1 MVMTLRV
8 GVHPNN
14 LHLQIAA
21 LAWLDAEDRG
31 FSFVPYAE
39 GRGTGQ
45 LIADG
50 TIDIGGT
57 GSTPPLLAQAK
68 GVALAYVA
76 ASAPR
81 STNGAIVVGAG
92 GDIQLVTGLA
102 GKRIALLDGS
112 FHTYFLAAALEAE
125 GLSLRDLTRVELTP
139 AASRAALLDGSV
151 DAWIAMEPA
160 LSQIRNDP
168 TYDVLSAI
176 GKLIPNR
183 SVFWAS
189 RVALETNAGAVR
201 HLLRDLS
208 ALGQDIA
215 RDPRLF
221 ADLLA
226 NAGIG
231 PGSVDT
237 WRDALSRRDWSL
249 HPADDTVL
257 DEQQDEADTLF
268 RHGDLSAAINVRQ
281 ASFPLQGI
289 ADDLIQ
295 YRQSPS

>member
-1 MVMTLRV
+1 MTLRV

-21 LAWLDAEDRG
+21 LAWSHAEERG

-39 GRGTGQ
+39 GRATGQ

-50 TIDIGGT
+50 AIDIGGT
-57 GSTPPLLAQAK
+57 GSTPPLLAQVN

-81 STNGAIVVGAG
+81 SANGAIVVRAG
-92 GDIQLVTGLA
+92 GGIRHVTDLA

-125 GLSLRDLTRVELTP
+125 GLSLRDLIRVELTS
-139 AASRAALLDGSV
+139 AASQAALRDGSV

-168 TYDVLSAI
+168 TYEVLSAI

-189 RVALETNAGAVR
+189 RVALETHAAAVR

-208 ALGQDIA
+208 ALGAEIA
-215 RDPRLF
+215 RDPRPF
-221 ADLLA
+221 AGLLA
-226 NAGIG
+226 DARIG
-231 PGSVDT
+231 SSSVQT

-268 RHGDLSAAINVRQ
+268 RHGDFFVAINVRQ
-281 ASFPLQGI
+281 ASFSLRGI
-289 ADDLIQ
+289 VDDLIQ
-295 YRQSPS
+295 SRQSPS